1 MMRILALRVWQCI
14 ALALVGF
21 SLYTAAVGQF
31 VDPVQRS
38 THLALA
44 LALAFTL
51 GIKSG
56 NWFDSKRR
64 ALTDVILAISGFALV
79 GYITGNNEGLTERM
93 RESLEFEIWLG
104 IGATV
109 LAIEATRRVIGW
121 PMVILALAAIGYAF
135 AGPYLP
141 EPLDHR
147 GYSLERIV
155 SHLYLGD
162 DGIFGI
168 PLGVS
173 ATYVALIVTFGALL
187 ESSGAGRVLMDVATA
202 MTGRSRGGPAKAAV
216 VGSSLMGT
224 ISGTAVANVL
234 TTGTVSIPL
243 MRRTGYRPKVAAA
256 IEAVASTGGQI
267 MPPIMGAAAFI
278 MAELILRPYSEIV
291 LAATIPALLFYVAVF
306 ASVHFEAVRTGIR
319 SLNPDE
325 LPNAGKALAQGGHL
339 LLSVVV
345 LVYGIAAGYS
355 VTYAAF
361 FAVLSILVLAQL
373 RASTRMS
380 PTRVLQSL
388 VGAADAIV
396 MIAVACAAAGII
408 IGVLTLTGLG
418 LKFASLVVTLSGGNT
433 LAALVL
439 TLVASLILGMGLPTA
454 AAYIIVAALIAPA
467 LVRMGVDIM
476 AAHMFAFYGAM
487 LSSITPP
494 VAMAAYAGA
503 SLTGSNPMATSI
515 IAVKYGIPAF
525 IVPFFFVYQPELLM
539 QGSWDAVAMAAGTAI
554 LGAGCIAAALQGWLL
569 CRAVPLERLLL
580 MAASLLLIFSG
591 IATDIVGLGLLA
603 AVVAWQALRR
613 SRRAAA
619 EPAGPA
625 RG

>member
-1 MMRILALRVWQCI
+1 
-14 ALALVGF
+14 
-21 SLYTAAVGQF
+21 
-31 VDPVQRS
+31 
-38 THLALA
+38 
-44 LALAFTL
+44 
-51 GIKSG
+51 
-56 NWFDSKRR
+56 
-64 ALTDVILAISGFALV
+64 
-79 GYITGNNEGLTERM
+79 
-93 RESLEFEIWLG
+93 
-104 IGATV
+104 
-109 LAIEATRRVIGW
+109 
-121 PMVILALAAIGYAF
+121 
-135 AGPYLP
+135 
-141 EPLDHR
+141 
-147 GYSLERIV
+147 
-155 SHLYLGD
+155 
-162 DGIFGI
+162 
-168 PLGVS
+168 
-173 ATYVALIVTFGALL
+173 
-187 ESSGAGRVLMDVATA
+187 
-202 MTGRSRGGPAKAAV
+202 
-216 VGSSLMGT
+216 
-224 ISGTAVANVL
+224 
-234 TTGTVSIPL
+234 
-243 MRRTGYRPKVAAA
+243 
-256 IEAVASTGGQI
+256 

-476 AAHMFAFYGAM
+476 AARICSRF
-487 LSSITPP
+487 
-494 VAMAAYAGA
+494 
-503 SLTGSNPMATSI
+503 
-515 IAVKYGIPAF
+515 
-525 IVPFFFVYQPELLM
+525 
-539 QGSWDAVAMAAGTAI
+539 TAP
-554 LGAGCIAAALQGWLL
+554 C
-569 CRAVPLERLLL
+569 
-580 MAASLLLIFSG
+580 S
-591 IATDIVGLGLLA
+591 
-603 AVVAWQALRR
+603 RR
-613 SRRAAA
+613 SRRPSRWRPT
-619 EPAGPA
+619 PAQA
-625 RG
+625 

>member
-202 MTGRSRGGPAKAAV
+202 MTGRSRGGPAE
-216 VGSSLMGT
+216 S
-224 ISGTAVANVL
+224 
-234 TTGTVSIPL
+234 
-243 MRRTGYRPKVAAA
+243 RRGRQQPHGNDIGDRGRQCADHGDRQHPVDAPHRLSPEGRSRHRGGRFHRRPD
-256 IEAVASTGGQI
+256 
-267 MPPIMGAAAFI
+267 
-278 MAELILRPYSEIV
+278 
-291 LAATIPALLFYVAVF
+291 
-306 ASVHFEAVRTGIR
+306 H
-319 SLNPDE
+319 
-325 LPNAGKALAQGGHL
+325 
-339 LLSVVV
+339 
-345 LVYGIAAGYS
+345 
-355 VTYAAF
+355 
-361 FAVLSILVLAQL
+361 
-373 RASTRMS
+373 
-380 PTRVLQSL
+380 
-388 VGAADAIV
+388 AADH
-396 MIAVACAAAGII
+396 G
-408 IGVLTLTGLG
+408 
-418 LKFASLVVTLSGGNT
+418 
-433 LAALVL
+433 
-439 TLVASLILGMGLPTA
+439 
-454 AAYIIVAALIAPA
+454 
-467 LVRMGVDIM
+467 R
-476 AAHMFAFYGAM
+476 
-487 LSSITPP
+487 
-494 VAMAAYAGA
+494 
-503 SLTGSNPMATSI
+503 
-515 IAVKYGIPAF
+515 
-525 IVPFFFVYQPELLM
+525 
-539 QGSWDAVAMAAGTAI
+539 
-554 LGAGCIAAALQGWLL
+554 GCIHHG
-569 CRAVPLERLLL
+569 RADPAPL
-580 MAASLLLIFSG
+580 
-591 IATDIVGLGLLA
+591 
-603 AVVAWQALRR
+603 
-613 SRRAAA
+613 
-619 EPAGPA
+619 
-625 RG
+625 